1 MKNSNMSKQKKSYFY
16 ILLGTLLV
24 AFSIKVLYDPIGLV
38 TGGISGIAIIVKEIT
53 KNLIP
58 GGVPLWLTNFVLNVP
73 IFLVGWKIKGW
84 EFIKTTLFAT
94 VLLSVWLYIIPEFSF
109 LDSDFVLVSIF
120 GGVLT
125 GVGMGLVFMART
137 TTGGTDMIAALIQR
151 YMRHY
156 SISQIMQVLD
166 GIIVITGAYIFGIK
180 FALYAIVSIYLISKI
195 SDSIIEGVKFAKLAY
210 IISDQY
216 DEIAKEIMERLNRG
230 TTGLYGE
237 GMYSNKEKKILF
249 CVVSKKEIVLVKEI
263 VHKIDHTAFVIVNDV
278 REVLGEGFVEYTQ

>member
-1 MKNSNMSKQKKSYFY
+1 MKNRNMTKQKKSYFY

-38 TGGISGIAIIVKEIT
+38 TGGISGIAIIIKEIT

-109 LDSDFVLVSIF
+109 LDNDFVLVSIF

-125 GVGMGLVFMART
+125 GVGMGFVFMART

-195 SDSIIEGVKFAKLAY
+195 SDGIIEGVKFAKLAY
-210 IISDQY
+210 IISDQS